1 MPQIRFLD
9 KSQSFLSI
17 IIPPAISTAL
27 LSVNHVNSLVEV
39 VLDLGRP
46 PYAIFTDQELCLT
59 GYWIEY
65 LTMIEALRTS
75 VSMEPGAQKDPL
87 YVYKRRAAEMFDE
100 LVSDIRTAFVRNL
113 FNFRLSK
120 QSEAE

>member
-17 IIPPAISTAL
+17 IPPAISTAL
-27 LSVNHVNSLVEV
+27 LSVNHINSLVEV

-87 YVYKRRAAEMFDE
+87 NVYKRRAAEMFDE
-100 LVSDIRTAFVRNL
+100 LVSDIRAAFVRNL